1 MNNKKFTFL
10 IPCYNCENF
19 IYRNSIQL
27 INKIKKIKINF
38 NLIFINDGSSDN
50 TLRELKKINI
60 EKNKISIISYK
71 KNLGKSAALKKGLQK
86 CNKGIVI
93 FYDCDLPYFNYL
105 PKLIKLLQEGN
116 QFVTINRRSIKS
128 KIDKS
133 KLNFYQISR
142 FLISKLVNHIITS
155 IIMKNFNGDTQ
166 SGLKGFYLNKKF
178 KKQKF
183 ISQKFFLDAEI
194 MSYFTNENMKITSL
208 SVAYKISKQ
217 SSIKIFDINNFI
229 YIFELFK
236 IIFYKTSKV

>member
-1 MNNKKFTFL
+1 
-10 IPCYNCENF
+10 
-19 IYRNSIQL
+19 
-27 INKIKKIKINF
+27 
-38 NLIFINDGSSDN
+38 
-50 TLRELKKINI
+50 
-60 EKNKISIISYK
+60 
-71 KNLGKSAALKKGLQK
+71 
-86 CNKGIVI
+86 
-93 FYDCDLPYFNYL
+93 
-105 PKLIKLLQEGN
+105 
-116 QFVTINRRSIKS
+116 
-128 KIDKS
+128 
-133 KLNFYQISR
+133 
-142 FLISKLVNHIITS
+142 
-155 IIMKNFNGDTQ
+155 MKNFNGDTQ